1 MIVTDL
7 AGLLA
12 YDLSQFLPTRRLAD
26 SGFTLRTF
34 LESALGGFGVSFYS
48 YGDSSRF

>member
-12 YDLSQFLPTRRLAD
+12 FDLSQFLPTRRLAD
-26 SGFTLRTF
+26 SGCFFENF
-34 LESALGGFGVSFYS
+34 LESA
-48 YGDSSRF
+48 